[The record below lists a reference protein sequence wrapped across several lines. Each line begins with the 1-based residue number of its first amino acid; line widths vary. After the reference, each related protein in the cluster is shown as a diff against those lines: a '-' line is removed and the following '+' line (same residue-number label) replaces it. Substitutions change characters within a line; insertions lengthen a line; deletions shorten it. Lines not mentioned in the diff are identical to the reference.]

1 MEKCST
7 FGIKKLLTKSVQYLP
22 KLFIDHHHIPTIG
35 IGESFKYLG
44 RFFDFDMTDNM
55 HKSELM
61 SVVEELMSDIDKTP
75 LHPRNKLLLYNR
87 YVLSKLSWN
96 LTVANLTKTWVI
108 ESIDSV
114 INQYIRKWLEIPV
127 SGTLSNIFLTNN
139 KFGLNILPVSVKF
152 IQCQTVLRN
161 ALKTSPSESIK
172 QLWKSTNQHTN
183 IQYDVYNS
191 TKEVLKEFHSVQEDK
206 LKHHLICQ
214 GSFFSNVAKFSLL
227 QLNSLWSTA
236 QSKLPRN
243 IFNFTVRYINSSLP
257 TRKNLTRWGL
267 SFSPECSFCL
277 CPETLLHV
285 VAGCQSYLQRFTW
298 RHDSI
303 LNFIAETLQ
312 TTCAAQIY
320 ADLPGFR
327 TPSIISG
334 DTYRPDLLLL
344 TPDDTLYIVEL
355 TVGFETNLHNNVER
369 KKAKYEDLIEEMKDN
384 FVSVKFV
391 NLSISC
397 LGVFDKE
404 CRTFLEMLDTLG
416 LDKNYQR
423 YCIKKIMSYA
433 IRGTYYIFCCRNKE
447 WAEPKLLKY

>member
-1 MEKCST
+1 M
-7 FGIKKLLTKSVQYLP
+7 
-22 KLFIDHHHIPTIG
+22 
-35 IGESFKYLG
+35 
-44 RFFDFDMTDNM
+44 
-55 HKSELM
+55 
-61 SVVEELMSDIDKTP
+61 
-75 LHPRNKLLLYNR
+75 
-87 YVLSKLSWN
+87 
-96 LTVANLTKTWVI
+96 
-108 ESIDSV
+108 
-114 INQYIRKWLEIPV
+114 
-127 SGTLSNIFLTNN
+127 
-139 KFGLNILPVSVKF
+139 
-152 IQCQTVLRN
+152 
-161 ALKTSPSESIK
+161 
-172 QLWKSTNQHTN
+172 
-183 IQYDVYNS
+183 
-191 TKEVLKEFHSVQEDK
+191 
-206 LKHHLICQ
+206 
-214 GSFFSNVAKFSLL
+214 
-227 QLNSLWSTA
+227 
-236 QSKLPRN
+236 
-243 IFNFTVRYINSSLP
+243 
-257 TRKNLTRWGL
+257 
-267 SFSPECSFCL
+267 

-344 TPDDTLYIVEL
+344 TPDNKLYIVEL

>member
-1 MEKCST
+1 M
-7 FGIKKLLTKSVQYLP
+7 
-22 KLFIDHHHIPTIG
+22 
-35 IGESFKYLG
+35 
-44 RFFDFDMTDNM
+44 
-55 HKSELM
+55 
-61 SVVEELMSDIDKTP
+61 
-75 LHPRNKLLLYNR
+75 
-87 YVLSKLSWN
+87 
-96 LTVANLTKTWVI
+96 
-108 ESIDSV
+108 
-114 INQYIRKWLEIPV
+114 
-127 SGTLSNIFLTNN
+127 
-139 KFGLNILPVSVKF
+139 
-152 IQCQTVLRN
+152 
-161 ALKTSPSESIK
+161 
-172 QLWKSTNQHTN
+172 
-183 IQYDVYNS
+183 
-191 TKEVLKEFHSVQEDK
+191 
-206 LKHHLICQ
+206 
-214 GSFFSNVAKFSLL
+214 
-227 QLNSLWSTA
+227 
-236 QSKLPRN
+236 
-243 IFNFTVRYINSSLP
+243 
-257 TRKNLTRWGL
+257 
-267 SFSPECSFCL
+267 

-312 TTCAAQIY
+312 TTCAGQIY

>member
-1 MEKCST
+1 MRKLYRLKMLSNLRLSWTSDLASLKMFVEDNLNLQGTWSSPV
-7 FGIKKLLTKSVQYLP
+7 GEKKLLL
-22 KLFIDHHHIPTIG
+22 
-35 IGESFKYLG
+35 
-44 RFFDFDMTDNM
+44 
-55 HKSELM
+55 
-61 SVVEELMSDIDKTP
+61 VEEK
-75 LHPRNKLLLYNR
+75 KLLLLLLLLY
-87 YVLSKLSWN
+87 Y
-96 LTVANLTKTWVI
+96 
-108 ESIDSV
+108 
-114 INQYIRKWLEIPV
+114 YYYYYYYYY
-127 SGTLSNIFLTNN
+127 
-139 KFGLNILPVSVKF
+139 FGLNILPVSVKF

-161 ALKTSPSESIK
+161 ALKTSPNESIK

-191 TKEVLKEFHSVQEDK
+191 TKEVLKEFHSVQKDK

-303 LNFIAETLQ
+303 LNFIPETLQ
-312 TTCAAQIY
+312 TTCAGQIHGQIY

-334 DTYRPDLLLL
+334 DAYRPDLLLI
-344 TPDDTLYIVEL
+344 TPDDKLY
-355 TVGFETNLHNNVER
+355 
-369 KKAKYEDLIEEMKDN
+369 
-384 FVSVKFV
+384 
-391 NLSISC
+391 
-397 LGVFDKE
+397 
-404 CRTFLEMLDTLG
+404 CRTHRWL
-416 LDKNYQR
+416 
-423 YCIKKIMSYA
+423 
-433 IRGTYYIFCCRNKE
+433 
-447 WAEPKLLKY
+447 